1 MRKMFYLWASILSFI
16 YHPKYQGNMRTSPIN
31 GDELKPG
38 FCNQIF
44 IVYIGIF
51 KLRKFLHT
59 KVRIDNIQPIWTD

>member
-16 YHPKYQGNMRTSPIN
+16 YHQKYQGNMRTSPIN
-31 GDELKPG
+31 WDELKPG

-51 KLRKFLHT
+51 
-59 KVRIDNIQPIWTD
+59 